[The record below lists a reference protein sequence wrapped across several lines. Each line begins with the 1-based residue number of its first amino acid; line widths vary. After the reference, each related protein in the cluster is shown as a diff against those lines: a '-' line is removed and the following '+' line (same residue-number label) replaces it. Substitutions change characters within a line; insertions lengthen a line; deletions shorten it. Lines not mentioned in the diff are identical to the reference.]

1 MKKKYELTSET
12 KEAHGATL
20 YRIRAVRNFGTVKA
34 GDLGGW
40 IEKEANLSKSDN
52 AWVCDNAEVYGDAR
66 VYGNAMVCDN
76 AEVYGNAE
84 VYDDAMVC
92 NNARVYGN
100 AEVYGNARVYG
111 NVEVCGN
118 ARVCDNAEVYGD
130 ALVCNNAVVYDNAEV
145 YGDAAVCGN
154 AEAYGN
160 ARVCGIAQVSDIEQ
174 IFWISNIGS
183 RHDTTTFF
191 QCQDG
196 KIRVKTGCF
205 YGDLEA
211 FAAAIQKT
219 HGDNKYAQ
227 VYRLAIEQAK
237 AQIGEAEPEADYV

>member
-52 AWVCDNAEVYGDAR
+52 AWVCDNAEVYGDA
-66 VYGNAMVCDN
+66 M
-76 AEVYGNAE
+76 
-84 VYDDAMVC
+84 
-92 NNARVYGN
+92 
-100 AEVYGNARVYG
+100 
-111 NVEVCGN
+111 
-118 ARVCDNAEVYGD
+118 
-130 ALVCNNAVVYDNAEV
+130 VCNNAVVYDNAEV

-160 ARVCGIAQVSDIEQ
+160 VRVCGIAQVSDIEQ

-237 AQIGEAEPEADYV
+237 AQIGEAGPEAGHV

>member
-20 YRIRAVRNFGTVKA
+20 YRIRAVRNFGTVRA

-52 AWVCDNAEVYGDAR
+52 AWVYGDAEVYGDAR
-66 VYGNAMVCDN
+66 VYN
-76 AEVYGNAE
+76 
-84 VYDDAMVC
+84 
-92 NNARVYGN
+92 
-100 AEVYGNARVYG
+100 
-111 NVEVCGN
+111 N
-118 ARVCDNAEVYGD
+118 ARVCDNAWVCDNAQVCDNAVVYG
-130 ALVCNNAVVYDNAEV
+130 AAQVCGNARVYDNAEV
-145 YGDAAVCGN
+145 CGDAWV
-154 AEAYGN
+154 Y
-160 ARVCGIAQVSDIEQ
+160 GIAQVSDIEQ